1 MKKLLRYLVR
11 HEKAVLLWLPCL
23 ALALA
28 SVLLVPQIMQISAA
42 RKAGQIP
49 ISQSAEELTVV
60 DAREIPDEV
69 KAPQEIAPEEAIP
82 EVIET
87 PPPSPYGWKTD
98 ENGQRIYLR
107 EDGSL
112 LRGLK
117 YIDNKI
123 YYFLENGVCA
133 TSVGADVS
141 FYNGSVNW
149 KALKKAGVDFVI
161 LRIGG
166 RGWGQGGTLY
176 DDWCFFSSLNS
187 AKAAGLNVG
196 AYFYSAATNLA
207 EAAQEAV
214 LAVDRLHGISLE
226 LPLFFDSEYSGN
238 YPNGR
243 SDPLSMAERTEIAK
257 VFCRLV
263 ERAGY
268 KAGIYASE
276 SFLKDELNFDA
287 LSEYQIWMA
296 NYTEDGR
303 LPTPSHRFDIWQ
315 FTDRGRLP
323 GISGNCDINVIF

>member
-1 MKKLLRYLVR
+1 MKKFLLYLAH

-42 RKAGQIP
+42 RKAEHYDLIENIQ
-49 ISQSAEELTVV
+49 ELPVV
-60 DAREIPDEV
+60 DGREIPDEV
-69 KAPQEIAPEEAIP
+69 KTNQELAPEEAIP

-87 PPPSPYGWKTD
+87 PPPSPFGWKTND
-98 ENGQRIYLR
+98 DGKRIYLR
-107 EDGSL
+107 EDGTL

-117 YIDNKI
+117 YIDNQI

-133 TSVGADVS
+133 ENVGVDVS

-149 KALKKAGVDFVI
+149 KALKKIGIDFVI

-187 AKAAGLNVG
+187 AKAAGLKVG

-207 EAAQEAV
+207 EAAQEAS
-214 LAVDRLHGISLE
+214 LAVNRLHGTALE
-226 LPLFFDSEYSGN
+226 LPVFFDSEYSGN

-257 VFCRLV
+257 VFCRIV
-263 ERAGY
+263 EKAGY
-268 KAGIYASE
+268 KAGIYSSE
-276 SFLKDELNFDA
+276 SFLNDELNFDA
-287 LSEYQIWMA
+287 LADYQIWMA
-296 NYTEDGR
+296 NYTEND
-303 LPTPSHRFDIWQ
+303 LIPTPGHRFDIWQ

-323 GISGNCDINVIF
+323 GINGSCDINVIF

>member
-1 MKKLLRYLVR
+1 MKNLLRYLAR

-28 SVLLVPQIMQISAA
+28 SVLLVPQIMQIFAA
-42 RKAGQIP
+42 NKAEQIP
-49 ISQSAEELTVV
+49 MPESVEELTVV

-69 KAPQEIAPEEAIP
+69 KSPQELAPEEAIP
-82 EVIET
+82 EIIET
-87 PPPSPYGWKTD
+87 PPPSPYGWKTN
-98 ENGQRIYLR
+98 ETGQRIYLR

-133 TSVGADVS
+133 SSVGADVS

-149 KALKKAGVDFVI
+149 RALKKAGIDFVI

-187 AKAAGLNVG
+187 AKAAGLKVG
-196 AYFYSAATNLA
+196 AYFYSAATNLV
-207 EAAQEAV
+207 EAKQEAL
-214 LAVDRLHGISLE
+214 LAIDRLHGIDLD

-243 SDPLSMAERTEIAK
+243 SDSLSMAERTEIAK
-257 VFCRLV
+257 LFCRLV
-263 ERAGY
+263 EQAGY

-276 SFLKDELNFDA
+276 SFLTDELHFDA
-287 LSEYQIWMA
+287 LADYQIWMA
-296 NYTEDGR
+296 NYTENNI
-303 LPTPSHRFDIWQ
+303 LPTPKHRYDIWQ

-323 GISGNCDINVIF
+323 GISGSCDINVLF

>member
-1 MKKLLRYLVR
+1 MKKILRYLAR

-28 SVLLVPQIMQISAA
+28 SVLLVPQIMQIAAA
-42 RKAGQIP
+42 RKAERYDLIEN
-49 ISQSAEELTVV
+49 IEELPVV
-60 DAREIPDEV
+60 DAREIADEV
-69 KAPQEIAPEEAIP
+69 KTGQELAPAEAIP

-87 PPPSPYGWKTD
+87 PPLSPFGWKTTD
-98 ENGQRIYLR
+98 DGKRIYFR
-107 EDGSL
+107 EDGTL

-117 YIDNKI
+117 YIDNHI
-123 YYFLENGVCA
+123 YYFLEDGVCA
-133 TSVGADVS
+133 SSVGVDVS

-149 KALKKAGVDFVI
+149 KALKKAGIDFVI

-276 SFLKDELNFDA
+276 SFLKDELNIDA

-303 LPTPSHRFDIWQ
+303 FPTPSHRFDIWQ